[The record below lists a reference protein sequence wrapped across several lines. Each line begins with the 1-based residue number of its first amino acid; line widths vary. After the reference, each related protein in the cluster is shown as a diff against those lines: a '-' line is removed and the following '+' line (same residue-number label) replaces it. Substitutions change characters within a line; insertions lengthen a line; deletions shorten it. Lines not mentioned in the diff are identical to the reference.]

1 MADLYLRVQA
11 KHRSVALKVADC
23 AAAAAAAAIK
33 MFSSSFRW
41 LASLLGVDLHVADR
55 TCVSRCAVPVFMH
68 AENCSVCMYM
78 YTDCGRQR
86 QASERLTFFYN
97 DHMVVI

>member
-1 MADLYLRVQA
+1 MADLYLQA

-23 AAAAAAAAIK
+23 AAAAAAAIK
-33 MFSSSFRW
+33 MFSSSFR
-41 LASLLGVDLHVADR
+41 LSSSLLGVDLHVADR
-55 TCVSRCAVPVFMH
+55 TCVTRCAVLAFMH
-68 AENCSVCMYM
+68 AANCSVCMYM